1 MHSALRT
8 IVVSNYPD
16 HTSYKQTKSYTFAL
30 HPSLSPKCTHSYVVS
45 KSGANRIIRHL
56 RTTANRSY
64 YSDRSEAHLNGNAI
78 QDKIPSCRDG
88 RCGGTPF
95 AYGRAL
101 DQALVRLI
109 QGRRLQA
116 FSIVPSLIVQ
126 TKDSPSDI
134 MRGNGSSWKDELVD
148 SALGRMYPEGP
159 T

>member
-64 YSDRSEAHLNGNAI
+64 YYDRSEAHLNGNAI
-78 QDKIPSCRDG
+78 QDKTPSCPNG
-88 RCGGTPF
+88 RCGATPF
-95 AYGRAL
+95 DYGRAL
-101 DQALVRLI
+101 YQALRRLI
-109 QGRRLQA
+109 QHHLIQE
-116 FSIVPSLIVQ
+116 FSI
-126 TKDSPSDI
+126 
-134 MRGNGSSWKDELVD
+134 
-148 SALGRMYPEGP
+148 
-159 T
+159 